1 MYKVLYEGYTLHS
14 PSAGAWEFSTTIRDP
29 DVHLAV
35 GEAGRMAFTIDNDH
49 ISASQLAKLRG
60 VVDLQDDG
68 ISLFKGRI
76 IKDTR
81 NFDKSRRIE
90 VEGLLACLNDSVIP
104 PFRFP
109 EDWENDAAY
118 KKAAASGNV
127 VAFFLGWLL
136 EQHNNQVGPAQR
148 IELGTVTVGDP
159 NNYIARSAS
168 EYATT
173 MATVRGKLEDLLGGY
188 LLADYSG
195 TTTKLH
201 YYAQLPMTNVQRV
214 KFGDNLLDL
223 EDDLDAKET
232 FTAILPVG
240 KEGLTILNL
249 PDGEISPGYIKEGQ
263 IIYSTAAEEE
273 LGGVRVT
280 RVEKWND
287 VTEATNLQSKALA
300 RLSGGGPKLTQTI
313 TVKAADVSFLPD
325 SGTTPF
331 RVGQNVQIES
341 APHSFGEVYP
351 LMELEPDLLNPA
363 NTTIVLGATVKTSVD
378 ISRDQL
384 QQSKDYTDQKTDVLT
399 GQVDGVKT
407 SVTTQITEAIQ
418 SSESIIFQALANY
431 LETSNFEEYQR
442 TVTSQLE
449 LVAEEI
455 ALRFTEVSDR
465 TTEVDGDLQ
474 RVVETLEK
482 HFEFDLVDGLTIRA
496 GANTMTLSLDNDL
509 IIFTKD
515 GQQFGWWDG
524 IDFHT
529 GNIVVD
535 VNERAQFGNF
545 AFVPR
550 SNGSPSFLK
559 VGG

>member
-14 PSAGAWEFSTTIRDP
+14 PSAGAWEFNTTIRDP

-35 GEAGRMAFTIDNDH
+35 GEAGRMAFTIGNDH

-159 NNYIARSAS
+159 NNYITRSAS

-313 TVKAADVSFLPD
+313 TVKAADVSFLPG

-341 APHSFGEVYP
+341 APHGFGEVYP
-351 LMELEPDLLNPA
+351 LMELEPDLLDPA

-418 SSESIIFQALANY
+418 SSESIIFQALENY

-482 HFEFDLVDGLTIRA
+482 HFEFGLDGLTIRA

-550 SNGSPSFLK
+550 SNGSLSFLK

>member
-14 PSAGAWEFSTTIRDP
+14 PSAGAWEFNTTIRDP

-49 ISASQLAKLRG
+49 VSASQLAKLRG

-68 ISLFKGRI
+68 LSLFKGRI

-159 NNYIARSAS
+159 NNYITRSAS

-173 MATVRGKLEDLLGGY
+173 MATVRGKLEDPLGGY

-249 PDGEISPGYIKEGQ
+249 PDGEIPPGYIKEGQ

-341 APHSFGEVYP
+341 APHGFGEVYP

-384 QQSKDYTDQKTDVLT
+384 QQSKDYTDQKTDILT

-418 SSESIIFQALANY
+418 SSESIIFQALENY

-482 HFEFDLVDGLTIRA
+482 HFEFSLDDGLTIRA

-550 SNGSPSFLK
+550 SNGSLSFLK

>member
-14 PSAGAWEFSTTIRDP
+14 PSAGAWEFNTTIRDP

-49 ISASQLAKLRG
+49 VSASQLAKLRG

-68 ISLFKGRI
+68 LSLFKGRI

-159 NNYIARSAS
+159 NNYITRSAS

-173 MATVRGKLEDLLGGY
+173 MATVRGKLEDPLGGY

-201 YYAQLPMTNVQRV
+201 SYAQLPMTNVQRV

-249 PDGEISPGYIKEGQ
+249 PDGEIPPGYIKEGQ

-341 APHSFGEVYP
+341 APHGFGEVYP
-351 LMELEPDLLNPA
+351 LMELEPDLLDPA

-418 SSESIIFQALANY
+418 SSESIIFQALENY

-482 HFEFDLVDGLTIRA
+482 HFEFSLDDGLTIRA

-550 SNGSPSFLK
+550 SNGSLSFLK

>member
-14 PSAGAWEFSTTIRDP
+14 PSAGAWEFNTTIRDP

-49 ISASQLAKLRG
+49 VSASQLAKLRG

-68 ISLFKGRI
+68 LSLFKGRI

-159 NNYIARSAS
+159 NNYITRSAS

-173 MATVRGKLEDLLGGY
+173 MATVRGKLEDPLGGY

-201 YYAQLPMTNVQRV
+201 YYAQLPMINVQRV
-214 KFGDNLLDL
+214 KFGYNLLDL

-240 KEGLTILNL
+240 KAGLTILNL

-313 TVKAADVSFLPD
+313 TVKAADVSFLPG

-341 APHSFGEVYP
+341 APHGFGEVYP
-351 LMELEPDLLNPA
+351 LMELEPDLLDPA

-418 SSESIIFQALANY
+418 SSESIIFQALENY

-482 HFEFDLVDGLTIRA
+482 HFEFGLDGLTIRA

-550 SNGSPSFLK
+550 SNGSLSFLK